1 MTSSTTNVTLSTMW
15 LCVLAMLLPAANAE
29 NASGAVKSILSS
41 ADDISVGEGI
51 LAAVTIA
58 VGVVM
63 LVAGYRLFRVA
74 IFVSGFVLGGLG
86 VASLLEYIF
95 ENKSW
100 IETASWIG
108 FFVGG
113 VIVGILAMS
122 LYSLSIFVA
131 GAAGGVLLAFTLQ
144 TTVAH
149 KIYPSQ
155 PNVVLIV
162 LAVVLGLICGVL
174 ALKLEKPVLVIATSF
189 IGAVAVAWGIGYYAG
204 EFPNGAD
211 LKHYR
216 TEESDGHWIY
226 SIPDAWWG
234 YLAGIVVLFALGLF
248 IQFRKTGRDGNYH
261 KVGRK
266 HHTTNA
272 VPQYNNLDTPPVHA
286 QGGNPRYGNPV
297 SHV

>member
-1 MTSSTTNVTLSTMW
+1 MTLSTMW
-15 LCVLAMLLPAANAE
+15 LCVLAMLLPAVNAE
-29 NASGAVKSILSS
+29 NASDAVKTILTT
-41 ADDISVGEGI
+41 AEYITVFGAI
-51 LAAVTIA
+51 LAAVAII

-63 LVAGYRLFRVA
+63 LVSGYRLFRVA
-74 IFVSGFVLGGLG
+74 IFVSGFVIGGLG

-113 VIVGILAMS
+113 VIVGVLAMS

-144 TTVAH
+144 TTFAYR
-149 KIYPSQ
+149 IYPSH
-155 PNVVLIV
+155 PNVVLIII
-162 LAVVLGLICGVL
+162 AVVLGLICGFL
-174 ALKLEKPVLVIATSF
+174 AVKFEKPVLVIATSF
-189 IGAVAVAWGIGYYAG
+189 FGAMAIAWGIGYYAG
-204 EFPNGAD
+204 DFPNGAD

-261 KVGRK
+261 KVGRR
-266 HHTTNA
+266 HHATNA